1 MSQNPL
7 QAVLSTISPIRVQ
20 ETVCCLAAMDGAER
34 EIGVS
39 MATLLDEFIG
49 DAELGRGAER
59 WRALLQ
65 IKSAITNTL
74 ADIPGMRYVA
84 GDA

>member
-1 MSQNPL
+1 VSQVSL
-7 QAVLSTISPIRVQ
+7 QAVLSSINPIRVQ
-20 ETVCCLAAMDGAER
+20 EVVCRLAAIDGAKR

-39 MATLLDEFIG
+39 MTTLLDEFIG

-65 IKSAITNTL
+65 IKSAITDAL
-74 ADIPGMRYVA
+74 SDVPGMRYVA